1 VEAVAQKLET
11 FAKGLP
17 DQERQIL
24 GWIVARASAAS
35 EQEVSGYLAGQQAL
49 FSASA
54 LQNTQGFRTPVGAQ
68 VGRAVGFGNLANPR
82 ALTVSWG
89 W

>member
-1 VEAVAQKLET
+1 VESVAQKLET

-35 EQEVSGYLAGQQAL
+35 EQEVSGYLAGQQSL
-49 FSASA
+49 FSSAA
-54 LQNTQGFRTPVGAQ
+54 LQANPSFRTPVGAQ
-68 VGRAVGFGNLANPR
+68 VGRAVGFGAANPR